1 MALIEAGSADRR
13 YHARVPTLSAFRALR
28 FDAARTD
35 LSAVLAPPYDII
47 GPAQRAALLE
57 QDAHNIVRIELP
69 ADLGSATEHDYAAAA
84 STLDA
89 WRRDGVLALD
99 PEPRV
104 TVHRMRWRDAQG
116 AQRSA
121 TGVLARLRLEAFGPG
136 SGVRAHERT
145 MGGPKEDR
153 LRLLEATRTNTSPIV
168 LLSGADT
175 SVVAGPLAELT
186 DRSAD
191 RFARTG
197 DGVDHEL
204 WIVAAAAAERLL
216 AALSSAPL
224 TIADGHHRYETAL
237 AYREIRR
244 REGDAGGHGAEGG
257 HIAENAPAGAT
268 TAAVASR
275 ATTEGAWDHV
285 LALVY
290 PLDQSPPALP
300 THRVV
305 RGRPCGDDLLER
317 LTTWVEVERLAG
329 AEALL
334 ACMAEPAPYAEGGT
348 GTGRLGLLT
357 ADRAAILH
365 LDRQMTDTWLPQ
377 GLSEASRGLDVWALS
392 ALVER
397 AYGDEPASLAADGR
411 LWYVKDPRVAV
422 RQVVDEA
429 ASGAWLLDGM
439 PPEAITAVAAAGE
452 VMPHKS
458 TYFDP
463 KAPTGLVL
471 SPVE

>member
-1 MALIEAGSADRR
+1 
-13 YHARVPTLSAFRALR
+13 VPTLSAFRALR

-47 GPAQRAALLE
+47 GPAQRAALLD

-69 ADLGSATEHDYAAAA
+69 ADLGSATEHDYADAAR
-84 STLDA
+84 TLDA

-99 PEPRV
+99 PEPSA

-116 AQRSA
+116 AEQSA
-121 TGVLARLRLEAFGPG
+121 TGVLARLRLEAFGPR

-145 MGGPKEDR
+145 MGGPKQDR

-168 LLSGADT
+168 FLSGADT
-175 SVVAGPLAELT
+175 SVVAAPLAELT
-186 DRSAD
+186 GRPPDRV
-191 RFARTG
+191 ARTG

-204 WIVAAAAAERLL
+204 WIVPAAAADEVL
-216 AALSSAPL
+216 AALSAAPL

-237 AYREIRR
+237 AYRDMRR
-244 REGDAGGHGAEGG
+244 SERAGDGHAAADGHGA
-257 HIAENAPAGAT
+257 ADAPAGGT
-268 TAAVASR
+268 TAVVSP
-275 ATTEGAWDHV
+275 ATPEAGWEHV

-317 LTTWVEVERLAG
+317 LTSWVEVERLAD
-329 AEALL
+329 AETLL
-334 ACMAEPAPYAEGGT
+334 SRMAEPAPFAEGGS

-357 ADRAAILH
+357 ADRAAILR
-365 LDRQMTDTWLPQ
+365 LDRQLTDAWLPP
-377 GLSEASRGLDVWALS
+377 GLSEASRRLDVWALS
-392 ALVER
+392 VLIER
-397 AYGDEPASLAADGR
+397 AYGDEPGALAAEGR
-411 LWYVKDPRVAV
+411 LWYLKDPRVAV

-471 SPVE
+471 SPLE